1 MISCLQVL
9 ISIPELNY
17 FFLYKK
23 YKKQD
28 QKTLQNTT
36 YFPEIAGGS
45 LGTLGVATG
54 VLGFSKVIKTN
65 KVANII
71 LVSVGTLIL
80 SISLVCGIKKRKTI
94 NDLRLS
100 LQSQNT
106 QALNK

>member
-1 MISCLQVL
+1 MRRRA
-9 ISIPELNY
+9 E
-17 FFLYKK
+17 
-23 YKKQD
+23 KQD

-71 LVSVGTLIL
+71 MLSVGAIIL
-80 SISLVCGIKKRKTI
+80 SISLICGIKKRKTI
-94 NDLRLS
+94 NDIRLS